1 MQNMTKRLKAVLTGQ
16 YDGGGPD
23 PPPMSIIE
31 LERRLGLKATQNKE
45 SEHAA
50 LFSQAQ
56 WNSWGMKKL
65 PELTLRKFAL
75 KTSVVRRNKAGEPET
90 YQVRGT
96 ADVLYAFWGF
106 IRHVTS
112 LKRKRITAPFLLVD
126 PKNVANQ

>member
-23 PPPMSIIE
+23 PPPMSISE
-31 LERRLGLKATQNKE
+31 LERKLELKAQQNKD
-45 SEHAA
+45 SDQVV
-50 LFSQAQ
+50 LFTQAQ

-75 KTSVVRRNKAGEPET
+75 KTSVIRRNKAGEPET
-90 YQVRGT
+90 YQVQGT

-112 LKRKRITAPFLLVD
+112 LRRKRITAPFLLVD
-126 PKNVANQ
+126 SKKVACQ